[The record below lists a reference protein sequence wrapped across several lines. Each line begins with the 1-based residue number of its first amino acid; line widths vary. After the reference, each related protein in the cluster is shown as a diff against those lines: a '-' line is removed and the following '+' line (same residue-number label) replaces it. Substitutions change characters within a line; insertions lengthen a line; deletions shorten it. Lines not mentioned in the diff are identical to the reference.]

1 MTFLLALCFFFFFF
15 FWCFGLGF
23 GVFALSQ
30 KARIWEEDDVM
41 TPVTFCSNCTPLL
54 FNASLRIDLER
65 TSSKVVTP
73 LDNGCGLTILAIL
86 FFFSLCVSKKSACS
100 LCLGGR
106 GTDYALLGCG
116 SWINLLFFFATLR
129 CRAGMGRWAVS
140 E

>member
-1 MTFLLALCFFFFFF
+1 MDEDDFPSCTKFL

-41 TPVTFCSNCTPLL
+41 TPATFCSNCTPLL
-54 FNASLRIDLER
+54 FNASLHIDLER

-86 FFFSLCVSKKSACS
+86 IFFSPCVSKKPTCS
-100 LCLGGR
+100 LCLGGEER
-106 GTDYALLGCG
+106 GGRGGRLRPARVWVVDQFAFFSLL
-116 SWINLLFFFATLR
+116 L
-129 CRAGMGRWAVS
+129 
-140 E
+140 

>member
-1 MTFLLALCFFFFFF
+1 MDEDDFPSCIMFF
-15 FWCFGLGF
+15 FWCFWLGF

-54 FNASLRIDLER
+54 FNASLHIDLER

-86 FFFSLCVSKKSACS
+86 FFFSLCVSKRSACS
-100 LCLGGR
+100 LCLGGGGR

-116 SWINLLFFFATLR
+116 SWINLLFFFAILGVGLGW
-129 CRAGMGRWAVS
+129 AGGR
-140 E
+140 

>member
-1 MTFLLALCFFFFFF
+1 MDEGDFPSCTMFFF
-15 FWCFGLGF
+15 FWYFGLGF
-23 GVFALSQ
+23 GVFVLSQ

-86 FFFSLCVSKKSACS
+86 FFFSLCVSKRSTCS
-100 LCLGGR
+100 LCLGG
-106 GTDYALLGCG
+106 GDPGADYALLGCG
-116 SWINLLFFFATLR
+116 SWINLLFFFAILGVGLGW
-129 CRAGMGRWAVS
+129 AGGR
-140 E
+140 